1 MGRVRDP
8 ELWAEWRE
16 RSQRFARS
24 GLTVA
29 AFCGRERVST
39 GSFYV
44 WRRKLAA
51 ESSATVRVVDQRAA
65 EGVSP
70 LFVPVRLPLESAGTA
85 GRVEIELPNGAIVRV
100 TPTNESLVR
109 QVILA
114 AGQVGREDAS
124 C

>member
-16 RSQRFARS
+16 RAQRFARS

-39 GSFYV
+39 ASFYL

-51 ESSATVRVVDQRAA
+51 ESAATVRVVDHRAA
-65 EGVSP
+65 EGAPP
-70 LFVPVRLPLESAGTA
+70 LFVPVRLPRESAAAA

-100 TPTNESLVR
+100 TQADESLVR
-109 QVILA
+109 RVILA

>member
-16 RSQRFARS
+16 RSKRFARS

-29 AFCGRERVST
+29 EFCGRERVSMA
-39 GSFYV
+39 SFYA

-51 ESSATVRVVDQRAA
+51 ESSATARLVDHRAA
-65 EGVSP
+65 EGAPP
-70 LFVPVRLPLESAGTA
+70 LFVPVRLPRESTGTA
-85 GRVEIELPNGAIVRV
+85 GRVEIKLPNRALVRV
-100 TPTNESLVR
+100 TQADEALVR

>member
-16 RSQRFARS
+16 RSQRFERG

-51 ESSATVRVVDQRAA
+51 ESSVPARVVDHRAA
-65 EGVSP
+65 EGAPP
-70 LFVPVRLPLESAGTA
+70 LFVPVRWSRESAAA
-85 GRVEIELPNGAIVRV
+85 GRVEIELPNGALVRV
-100 TPTNESLVR
+100 TQADESLVR

>member
-16 RSQRFARS
+16 RSQRFERS

-51 ESSATVRVVDQRAA
+51 ESSVPARVVDQRAA
-65 EGVSP
+65 EKASP
-70 LFVPVRLPLESAGTA
+70 LFVPVRWPRESVAAA
-85 GRVEIELPNGAIVRV
+85 GRVEIELPNGALVRV
-100 TPTNESLVR
+100 TQGDESLVR

>member
-16 RSQRFARS
+16 RSQRFERS

-51 ESSATVRVVDQRAA
+51 ESSVPARVVDQRAA
-65 EGVSP
+65 EGTPP
-70 LFVPVRLPLESAGTA
+70 LFVPVRLSRESVAA
-85 GRVEIELPNGAIVRV
+85 GRIEIELPNGALVRV
-100 TPTNESLVR
+100 TQADESLVR